1 MNTQIDTAVKRARGY
16 WFVDGFTEMIAG
28 VLLILLGGVLVQR
41 GLAPQ
46 ASFLAQ
52 LTSIAGEVSIVKLV
66 GIVAAILVLVW
77 LKNRFTY
84 PRTGFARGKWVT
96 AAQVLSFLGKAILF
110 VLLPVLGLVVAL
122 ICLLPVRGVLVSMP
136 AWFPAGLGVLWAVL
150 CILAGEWMGLRRF
163 RLLAALILLAGIA
176 IGAWQLVIG
185 LPAVPVEALA
195 NPWYA
200 QAPIAGMINRTFVS
214 VGLVT
219 MVSGAAFVLSG
230 LVTFLRYR
238 KENPHPYEEGLSE

>member
-1 MNTQIDTAVKRARGY
+1 MNTQIDAAVKRGRGY

-28 VLLILLGGVLVQR
+28 ALLILLGGVLVQR

-84 PRTGFARGKWVT
+84 PRTGFVRGKWVT
-96 AAQVLSFLGKAILF
+96 AAQVLSFLGRAILF
-110 VLLPVLGLVVAL
+110 VLLPVLGLVIAL
-122 ICLLPVRGVLVSMP
+122 ICMLPARGVLVSMP

-150 CILAGEWMGLRRF
+150 CILAGEWMGLGRF

-176 IGAWQLVIG
+176 TGAWQLVIG
-185 LPAVPVEALA
+185 LPAVPAEALA

-200 QAPIAGMINRTFVS
+200 QAPLAEMINRTFVS
-214 VGLVT
+214 VGLMT
-219 MVSGAAFVLSG
+219 MVSGAVFAISG

-238 KENPHPYEEGLSE
+238 KENPHPYKEEA